1 VNLEYHIVSDNGDQ
15 YSLSLSSDGLSL
27 SDEIRDA
34 YGIELISIELM
45 RIQGN
50 GVTSSKTLACIEQI
64 IADVFDSF
72 PNAVLFY
79 YCDFLNTIPS
89 TTKHISPQEYRSRL
103 FSDMFQRYVS
113 HHDITGVSEVVV
125 TIDGEEEPY
134 FIHMIAREQ
143 HLSAVQKIGDQLRRD
158 FEK

>member
-1 VNLEYHIVSDNGDQ
+1 MNQEYHIVSDNGDQ

-27 SDEIRDA
+27 SDEIKDA

-50 GVTSSKTLACIEQI
+50 GVTSSKTLACIEKM
-64 IADVFDSF
+64 IADAFDSI

-103 FSDMFQRYVS
+103 FCDMFQRYVS
-113 HHDITGVSEVVV
+113 HHDIAGVSEVVV